1 MNSGVSTLKE
11 LVEQITETNP
21 LGYDTEQASPFY
33 AYKIK
38 HLLTSAALGMM
49 PATAWSGKFD
59 ANGGY
64 LVVKKMVKFFVITF
78 TTVIVLKTIFSLMH
92 IWNVQVLHAMNM
104 HQSSKKMMVL
114 FRSNSIFKLD

>member
-1 MNSGVSTLKE
+1 
-11 LVEQITETNP
+11 
-21 LGYDTEQASPFY
+21 
-33 AYKIK
+33 
-38 HLLTSAALGMM
+38 
-49 PATAWSGKFD
+49 
-59 ANGGY
+59 
-64 LVVKKMVKFFVITF
+64 MVKFFVITF